1 MTKRYEGVDL
11 AVSMCAES
19 NGRSTSGLK
28 IEPKCIATD
37 SDIGTG
43 KPLYAP
49 YDQGRSIAREIQC
62 VEGKDAGRSEGHYVM

>member
-19 NGRSTSGLK
+19 NGLGTSGLK
-28 IEPKCIATD
+28 IEPKCITTD

-49 YDQGRSIAREIQC
+49 FELG
-62 VEGKDAGRSEGHYVM
+62 